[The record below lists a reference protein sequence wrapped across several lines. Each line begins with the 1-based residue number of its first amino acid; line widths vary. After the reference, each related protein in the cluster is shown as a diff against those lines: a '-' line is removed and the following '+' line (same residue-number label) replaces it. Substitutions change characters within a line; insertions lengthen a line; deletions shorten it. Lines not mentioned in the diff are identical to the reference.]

1 MHTFLVATDAAREGV
16 DAVIGHAVAEGVA
29 DEEAAMEVGE
39 GEETMG
45 GEEETKEE
53 EEEAE
58 EEKGEEEADLDDVS
72 LIILFA

>member
-1 MHTFLVATDAAREGV
+1 MTTDAAREAV
-16 DAVIGHAVAEGVA
+16 DAVIDHAAAEGVD

-53 EEEAE
+53 EEER
-58 EEKGEEEADLDDVS
+58 EEKEEDEADLDDVS
-72 LIILFA
+72 LIILLF